1 MKLLSSILI
10 ILFVLLFPIAT
21 SSQVPTQRP
30 QRPFPTE
37 RPQRPKTVEE
47 DVVRITT
54 TLIQVDATVVDKN
67 GKTVTGLTADDFEIY
82 ENNKKQ
88 PIADFSFVELAPEKL
103 REPITVK
110 KPKNSIPIPPGNSPP
125 EQAHRTM
132 ALVVDDLGLSFGS
145 IGAVKSALR
154 KFVDEQM
161 QPTDLVAIIR
171 TGSGAGTLQQFT
183 PDKRMLYA
191 AIEHVRLSAHG
202 RGGINVF
209 QAVDP
214 SDYGAPGSA
223 TTRSSAETIAAQKQ
237 FNEFREDIFTVGTL
251 GAVNYVVK
259 GMRDLPGRKAVV
271 LFSDG
276 FGLYDED
283 NGIKKPNPRLIDN
296 LQRLTELANRS
307 SVVIYTIDARG
318 LVVPMVDAQDSF
330 ENFIKSSPA
339 SDRPTSVVEQLGQD
353 RSLELFETQQGLKA
367 LAEQTGGFAVVN
379 NNDLSKGLERVLN
392 DQRGYYLLA
401 YRPNSETFDP
411 KQARFHKLIV
421 KLKRPDLRVRYR
433 SGFFGIKDEDAKPAL
448 KSPRQQILA
457 ALTSPFNSAD
467 INLRL
472 TSLFAD
478 DAETGTFM
486 RSLLFVNGRDL
497 KFTEAADGW
506 QKANFEIVAMIFGDN
521 GTIIDEVSRTETI
534 KARDETLHEIREKGF
549 ISTITFPIKKPG
561 GYQMRVVIRDA
572 GTSLIGSASQ
582 FIEVPNLTKGRLSL
596 SGILLQR
603 LQPETKDGRGV
614 TVQKQFQADEQ
625 RDIATRSF
633 RAGTNVHFGY
643 AIYDAKLDKAT
654 NSPKLIMQ
662 FKIFHDGKELFVSKE
677 KDVKL
682 VEETDPQRLLAEGVF
697 ALGKAIQPGDYVLQV
712 IVKDL
717 LAKGNAQVATQSID
731 FEIVE

>member
-214 SDYGAPGSA
+214 SDYGAPGLA

-276 FGLYDED
+276 FGLYDE
-283 NGIKKPNPRLIDN
+283 I
-296 LQRLTELANRS
+296 T
-307 SVVIYTIDARG
+307 
-318 LVVPMVDAQDSF
+318 
-330 ENFIKSSPA
+330 
-339 SDRPTSVVEQLGQD
+339 
-353 RSLELFETQQGLKA
+353 A
-367 LAEQTGGFAVVN
+367 LRN
-379 NNDLSKGLERVLN
+379 
-392 DQRGYYLLA
+392 
-401 YRPNSETFDP
+401 
-411 KQARFHKLIV
+411 
-421 KLKRPDLRVRYR
+421 
-433 SGFFGIKDEDAKPAL
+433 
-448 KSPRQQILA
+448 QIL
-457 ALTSPFNSAD
+457 
-467 INLRL
+467 
-472 TSLFAD
+472 
-478 DAETGTFM
+478 G
-486 RSLLFVNGRDL
+486 
-497 KFTEAADGW
+497 
-506 QKANFEIVAMIFGDN
+506 
-521 GTIIDEVSRTETI
+521 
-534 KARDETLHEIREKGF
+534 
-549 ISTITFPIKKPG
+549 
-561 GYQMRVVIRDA
+561 
-572 GTSLIGSASQ
+572 
-582 FIEVPNLTKGRLSL
+582 
-596 SGILLQR
+596 
-603 LQPETKDGRGV
+603 
-614 TVQKQFQADEQ
+614 
-625 RDIATRSF
+625 
-633 RAGTNVHFGY
+633 
-643 AIYDAKLDKAT
+643 
-654 NSPKLIMQ
+654 
-662 FKIFHDGKELFVSKE
+662 
-677 KDVKL
+677 
-682 VEETDPQRLLAEGVF
+682 
-697 ALGKAIQPGDYVLQV
+697 
-712 IVKDL
+712 
-717 LAKGNAQVATQSID
+717 
-731 FEIVE
+731 

>member
-1 MKLLSSILI
+1 
-10 ILFVLLFPIAT
+10 
-21 SSQVPTQRP
+21 
-30 QRPFPTE
+30 
-37 RPQRPKTVEE
+37 
-47 DVVRITT
+47 
-54 TLIQVDATVVDKN
+54 
-67 GKTVTGLTADDFEIY
+67 
-82 ENNKKQ
+82 
-88 PIADFSFVELAPEKL
+88 
-103 REPITVK
+103 
-110 KPKNSIPIPPGNSPP
+110 
-125 EQAHRTM
+125 M

-214 SDYGAPGSA
+214 SDYGAPGLA

-561 GYQMRVVIRDA
+561 RYQMRVVIRDA
-572 GTSLIGSASQ
+572 GTSLIGSAR
-582 FIEVPNLTKGRLSL
+582 RLERNGAKTI
-596 SGILLQR
+596 SG
-603 LQPETKDGRGV
+603 
-614 TVQKQFQADEQ
+614 
-625 RDIATRSF
+625 
-633 RAGTNVHFGY
+633 
-643 AIYDAKLDKAT
+643 
-654 NSPKLIMQ
+654 
-662 FKIFHDGKELFVSKE
+662 
-677 KDVKL
+677 
-682 VEETDPQRLLAEGVF
+682 
-697 ALGKAIQPGDYVLQV
+697 
-712 IVKDL
+712 
-717 LAKGNAQVATQSID
+717 
-731 FEIVE
+731 